1 METTIEDQ
9 ENSED
14 MIVRLSKLEE
24 AISNLRDSRNEYN
37 QLTKDSL
44 SRRKEI
50 NEQINELLAKAKDY
64 MAKRDERNNQV
75 KILKKKRKDLQ
86 ESLQKNKAILDELV
100 EKEPSINQGDM
111 RRKRRKMGALN
122 GQIDKLEW
130 ELQTSVMTPDKEK
143 EIIKILENL
152 SDQINKI
159 AEEVHIT
166 TQQTQLWKDISASQ
180 KQINSLHIQIID
192 MAKESQIYHNIMNQN
207 FHEVNAL
214 RKSANNHHKKF
225 LDHKKQA
232 DNYHRDFLA
241 KVTEKNE
248 LRSKFKETQQKM
260 RKQMEKRLRDNLE
273 ESTKKAFK
281 KYEKGENLSM
291 EEFRLL
297 VEKGLI

>member
-9 ENSED
+9 DSNEQ

-24 AISNLRDSRNEYN
+24 EINSLRDSRNQFN
-37 QLTKDSL
+37 QYTKDSL
-44 SRRKEI
+44 SQRNEI

-75 KILKKKRKDLQ
+75 KSLKKKRKGLQ
-86 ESLQKNKAILDELV
+86 EGLQKNKAILDEMV
-100 EKEPSINQGDM
+100 EKEPAVNQGDM
-111 RRKRRKMGALN
+111 RRKRRKMGTLN

-130 ELQTSVMTPDKEK
+130 ELQTSVLNPEKEK

-166 TQQTQLWKDISASQ
+166 SQQTQLWKDISSSQ
-180 KQINSLHIQIID
+180 KQINNLHIQIID

-207 FHEVNAL
+207 FQEVNAL

-232 DNYHRDFLA
+232 DNFHRDFLS
-241 KVTEKNE
+241 KVSEKNE
-248 LRSKFKETQQKM
+248 LRTKFKQAQQKV
-260 RKQMEKRLRDNLE
+260 RKQMEKKLRDNLE
-273 ESTKKAFK
+273 ENTKKAFE